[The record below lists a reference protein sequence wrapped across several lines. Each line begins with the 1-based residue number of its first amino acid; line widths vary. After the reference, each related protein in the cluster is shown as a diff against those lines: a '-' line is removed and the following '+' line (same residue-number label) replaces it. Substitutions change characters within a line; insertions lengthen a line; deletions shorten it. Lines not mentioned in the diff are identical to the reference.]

1 MHITNLIPLPGD
13 QSSGALAIY
22 SKRDTSI
29 LYGTSS
35 SDFGLSTFNSGT
47 GAFAYTAQTMDQNY
61 VLDDRGIMALSS
73 TLNYGNFQ
81 GSSLTMNIRPFLKDR
96 ANLQ

>member
-1 MHITNLIPLPGD
+1 M
-13 QSSGALAIY
+13 LAIY

-47 GAFAYTAQTMDQNY
+47 GAFEYTAQTMDQNY
-61 VLDDRGIMALSS
+61 VLMIEDHGFVIDE
-73 TLNYGNFQ
+73 TTVTQ

-96 ANLQ
+96 ANLAVASTVKRKGQYRVFF